1 MTSLKRGI
9 KLKEMI
15 KCIKHRLIN
24 IFSFSDTAGRLDYLC
39 VYLGSWG
46 FFLIPLYITI
56 LLDIDGTGIAQ
67 FLPLILIILAIIG
80 LANTCRRLND
90 LKKTRL
96 LVLLL
101 FVPIIGLIFI
111 LYLLFTPGTKY
122 IKKNK

>member
-1 MTSLKRGI
+1 MTSLRSGV

-56 LLDIDGTGIAQ
+56 LLDVGGSGIAQ

>member
-1 MTSLKRGI
+1 
-9 KLKEMI
+9 MI
-15 KCIKHRLIN
+15 KCIKHRIKN
-24 IFSFSDTAGRLDYLC
+24 IFSIFDKAGRLDYFC
-39 VYLGSWG
+39 VSLGLLG
-46 FFLIPLYITI
+46 FIFIPLLFPRNYQQDFFPWFLVIGI
-56 LLDIDGTGIAQ
+56 LLV
-67 FLPLILIILAIIG
+67 